1 MKKVFFIILI
11 VALNAMIGCKH
22 DLPIAISKTNGGT
35 NPIDTVIIIP
45 PPPVDTMIC
54 FESQILPL
62 FVSSCAKSGCHDAIT
77 AEEDLTLT
85 NYQAIMGGIEANNP
99 SNSEFLEV
107 MLLPQSDNKAMPPA
121 ANAPMSAEQIAL
133 ITQWINQ
140 GAQNT
145 TNCANTCDTTLFQY
159 TAHIKPIMSTYC
171 NGCHQGTSPSAG
183 INTSTHAGLNA
194 IVINGKLVGS
204 VDHLV
209 GFSAMPKSQPK
220 MDICLRTKIRKWA
233 LAGGPNN

>member
-1 MKKVFFIILI
+1 MKRALFTISIIALI
-11 VALNAMIGCKH
+11 ALVGCKH
-22 DLPIAISKTNGGT
+22 DLQMAITELNGGS
-35 NPIDTVIIIP
+35 DTTIINP

-62 FVSSCAKSGCHDAIT
+62 FISSCAKSGCHDAIS
-77 AEEDLTLT
+77 AEKDYILTS
-85 NYQAIMGGIEANNP
+85 YQAIMEEIVPFNPNN
-99 SNSEFLEV
+99 SKFLEV
-107 MLLPQSDNKAMPPA
+107 MLLPASENDAMPPLPDA
-121 ANAPMSAEQIAL
+121 RITAEQIAL

-145 TNCANTCDTTLFQY
+145 TNCANTCDTTLFKY
-159 TAHIKPIMSTYC
+159 TADIKPIVSTYC

-183 INTSTHAGLNA
+183 INTSTYAGISA
-194 IVINGKLVGS
+194 IVANGKLVGS

-209 GFSAMPKSQPK
+209 GYSGMPKSQPL
-220 MDICLRTKIRKWA
+220 MDNCLRTKIRKWA

>member
-1 MKKVFFIILI
+1 MKKVIFIISL
-11 VALNAMIGCKH
+11 VVLNAAIGCKH
-22 DLPIAISKTNGGT
+22 DFPVAISEINGGA
-35 NPIDTVIIIP
+35 NPNDTTIINP

-85 NYQAIMGGIEANNP
+85 NYQQIMHGIHANNP
-99 SNSEFLEV
+99 SQSLYLHL
-107 MLLPQSDNKAMPPA
+107 MLLPQSNGNAMPPSP
-121 ANAPMSAEQIAL
+121 NAPMSADQIAL

-145 TNCANTCDTTLFQY
+145 TNCANTCDTTLFKY
-159 TAHIKPIMSTYC
+159 TVDIKPIMSTYC

-183 INTSTHAGLNA
+183 INTSTYAGMST
-194 IVINGKLVGS
+194 IVANGKLVGS
-204 VDHLV
+204 IDHLV
-209 GFSAMPKSQPK
+209 GYSGMPKSQPL
-220 MDICLRTKIRKWA
+220 MDNCLRTKIRKWA